1 MKTASLEGKEP
12 ELEVRKRGKQ
22 FFTNTLYSA
31 GEELLSSNGDV
42 LGWWKE
48 NFEDLLNP
56 TVTFSEEEVEAGD
69 LEVDSSITLAE
80 VTEVVKVPQWLRGIL
95 DVVFPGAQ
103 RNRNLSVLEIYTGCY
118 GNYGTDITRSSELGY
133 SNLLSGSTDEASGST
148 DEASGS
154 TDEAS
159 GSTDEEF
166 GWTDEASK
174 QNCSYYS
181 IMKHLQLSQ
190 NSDMFSLIRPVWN
203 HTKPT
208 DVLLDIIVYAILDV
222 REIDQTMVSYVW
234 TSMEWKNDFIRWD
247 INDSCQM
254 FKISIPVGKLW
265 TPDITIVEM
274 TERDKST
281 PSPFISIKF
290 NGDVLYKND
299 QVIISTCRLHI
310 YKFPFDTQRCNLSYR
325 SVLLDDEELSL
336 RSYNSEM
343 VTQWS
348 LDVMRTQYEWIF
360 KNVTVTKSKVDPFGY
375 NQDIVTYTILME
387 RRSILYI
394 ANFILPVLFFLV
406 LDFAS
411 FLISDSGGE
420 KLGFKVTVLLAVTVM
435 QLLLNEILPS
445 SSNRIPLIAVF
456 CIGIF
461 SLMLLSLLES
471 ILVLYLINRD
481 QRPDQDQ
488 SAPYRPLQDVLRLT
502 RGLVPLEFATEK
514 VSLSKAPNTLFHP
527 GEVSEQVLSSLLNH
541 LQQNQTQEEAEG
553 YWTRKSRT
561 IHRVF
566 FIFYLTS
573 ALSFLGGIFYVW
585 TSPTATET

>member
-1 MKTASLEGKEP
+1 M
-12 ELEVRKRGKQ
+12 
-22 FFTNTLYSA
+22 A
-31 GEELLSSNGDV
+31 GFWTWS
-42 LGWWKE
+42 
-48 NFEDLLNP
+48 FQ
-56 TVTFSEEEVEAGD
+56 A
-69 LEVDSSITLAE
+69 
-80 VTEVVKVPQWLRGIL
+80 LRETGTC
-95 DVVFPGAQ
+95 
-103 RNRNLSVLEIYTGCY
+103 VLEIYTGCY
-118 GNYGTDITRSSELGY
+118 GNYGTAQNRDTRIYRPGRQMRRP
-133 SNLLSGSTDEASGST
+133 GRQMRRPGRQMRRP
-148 DEASGS
+148 GRQMRRP
-154 TDEAS
+154 
-159 GSTDEEF
+159 
-166 GWTDEASK
+166 K
-174 QNCSYYS
+174 QNCSYHS
-181 IMKHLQLSQ
+181 VLEHIQLSKK
-190 NSDMFSLIRPVWN
+190 SDLFTLSRPVWN

-234 TSMEWKNDFIRWD
+234 TVQIWPNDFIRWNRD
-247 INDSCQM
+247 DFCGIEWV
-254 FKISIPVGKLW
+254 SIPVDKLW
-265 TPDITIVEM
+265 TPDITIEEM
-274 TERDKST
+274 TEKDKST
-281 PSPFISIKF
+281 PSPFIYIKN
-290 NGDVLYKND
+290 NGSVAYKND

-325 SVLLDDEELSL
+325 SVLLDDKELSL
-336 RSYNSEM
+336 RSFNSTET
-343 VTQWS
+343 TQWS

-360 KNVTVTKSKVDPFGY
+360 RNVTVTKSKVNPFGY
-375 NQDIVTYTILME
+375 DQDMITYTILME

-435 QLLLNEILPS
+435 QLLLNEILPA
-445 SSNRIPLIAVF
+445 SSNRIPLIAV
-456 CIGIF
+456 GQRSSL

-488 SAPYRPLQDVLRLT
+488 SASYRPLQDPQCGSHPPPEPPMSFNHLTPPSVQDTQPEIRACRPVVEAPAFDCHPHLCGSSWILLRVVGPQEDGPTSLLGLSPVGPHGEGAPGWGSDVLRLT
-502 RGLVPLEFATEK
+502 RGLVPLEFITEK
-514 VSLSKAPNTLFHP
+514 

-553 YWTRKSRT
+553 YWTRKSVT

-573 ALSFLGGIFYVW
+573 ALSFLGGIFYMW
-585 TSPTATET
+585 TSPSIK